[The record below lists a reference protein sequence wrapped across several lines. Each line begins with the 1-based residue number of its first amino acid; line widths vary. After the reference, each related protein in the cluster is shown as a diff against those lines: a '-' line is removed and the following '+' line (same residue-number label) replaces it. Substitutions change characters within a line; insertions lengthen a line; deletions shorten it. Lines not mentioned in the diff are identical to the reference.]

1 LHEIMKRLKEVAG
14 LEDLPK
20 PRDYFH
26 LIGGTS
32 TGGLI
37 AIMLGRMGMTT
48 AEAIDC
54 YEKFAKEVFRTKNR
68 RLNRTFKEGTLE
80 NLIRKIVAQR
90 KLEKTVML
98 DTGREKGLT
107 FVCAATYDNYTPY
120 LFRTYRGSSSPSDP
134 VADMPGTQIPAQNHA
149 HNVEIWEAARATTA
163 APTFFHPISIKV
175 EADTNDYVD
184 GAVVFNNPAS
194 LVLNEAESHFGS
206 GRKLGFLLSLGT
218 GLKITDN
225 GANIVPNAQAVAR
238 SPEPV
243 RKNSGALLS
252 RGTINVL
259 KHAKQ
264 SMTDS
269 EPAHHA
275 LEERFRGTPY
285 AYFRFNLDR
294 GAANIKLHKYKQM
307 KVLRVATEEYLRNNQ
322 VSADI
327 DKVVSMLHKNEGVN
341 MPLDAALF
349 VARRLT
355 TIGRAVS
362 DEASKQAIAREVQ
375 IKSIASPQFTGRTD
389 ILEKMDR
396 HFCERTQ
403 SSPRRLLRI
412 SGMGGVGKTQ
422 IALKFRDLYGSR
434 FAQVFWINAASEDSI
449 YESLRVMTAELFGG
463 EPTKPDIGRVLQ
475 WLERNTKEEWLL
487 VFDNNDSIDISKY
500 LPPGNNGNILF
511 TSRHNDVSPSLDGS
525 QTLAIDTMKEDDALA
540 LLFRAAKRQK
550 QAFDASDEKHAKGIV
565 QQLGR
570 LPLAIDQ
577 AGSYVHNQDCSFGTY
592 LRDFQ
597 ERRNDILGDPL
608 YPGVFEENPAVYG
621 TFELSYEALDKR
633 SKENTSRGRAAM
645 NALRLLNIFCF
656 YNNENI
662 PGEVIGR
669 AATNSKTDKEA
680 LGDAESLAPLALFDL
695 KNDKSWNDR
704 NYLDGISLLRSY
716 SLIKK
721 SVVHDDCHSMHVLV
735 HSWARDRM
743 HADVLKFQ
751 RQAARSIIFDSFHQ
765 NFKFEDERYLIQLLP
780 HIKSCLGHEGLED
793 VDWFKRTRQDSKYAR
808 LLSAVG
814 MWREALWALE
824 GIVAERRENLTP
836 DNWLIAAALWDLG
849 KMHKSCGNLGLA
861 EETLLESTNLLNSC
875 NEQGWASRVIL
886 DMGIDLAE
894 VYIQQAQLGTAERM
908 LTWIAEC
915 EEEKGGKSPQLRRA
929 VAALATTMQLAG
941 KIDKAESLE
950 ARSLT
955 WCMENPKIGEGH
967 RATMR
972 AISNIATLRSA
983 KGQHESADE
992 MWRHVLEVDERF
1004 RGQEHPITLQSKR
1017 NVAIGCVKLDNLEE
1031 AERLLRE
1038 VLDVGER
1045 VLWREHLD
1053 MLVTMEH
1060 LAGVLYMT
1068 GELHEALE
1076 LQEECLEGRVHGLG
1090 EEHPLTVKT
1099 REGLEKMRMGAVIP
1113 VAEQV
1118 LWQSEG
1124 DLLPGDSNMA
1134 SQSMNDKYLY

>member
-1 LHEIMKRLKEVAG
+1 
-14 LEDLPK
+14 
-20 PRDYFH
+20 
-26 LIGGTS
+26 
-32 TGGLI
+32 
-37 AIMLGRMGMTT
+37 MLGRMGMTAT
-48 AEAIDC
+48 EAIDC
-54 YEKFAKEVFRTKNR
+54 YEKFSKKVFRTKNR
-68 RLNRTFKEGTLE
+68 RLDRTFREETLE
-80 NLIRKIVAQR
+80 KVIRDTVAQR

-107 FVCAATYDNYTPY
+107 FVCAATYKNYTPY
-120 LFRTYRGSSSPSDP
+120 LFRTYQGKNSPPGP
-134 VADMPGTQIPAQNHA
+134 VADAPGAKNPTQNHA

-163 APTFFHPISIKV
+163 APTFFHPISIKI
-175 EADTNDYVD
+175 EAERDEYVD
-184 GAVVFNNPAS
+184 GAVRFNNPAR
-194 LVLNEAESHFGS
+194 LVLNEAEYQFGS

-218 GLKITDN
+218 GLKTTDN
-225 GANIVPNAQAVAR
+225 GDNFVPNVEEAAR
-238 SPEPV
+238 STEPV

-252 RGTINVL
+252 RGTFKVL

-264 SMTDS
+264 SMTDP

-285 AYFRFNLDR
+285 AYFRLNLDR
-294 GAANIKLHKYKQM
+294 GAANIRLHEYKKM
-307 KVLRVATEEYLRNNQ
+307 KVLRAATEEYIKNVQ

-341 MPLDAALF
+341 MPLDAAC
-349 VARRLT
+349 
-355 TIGRAVS
+355 RAVS
-362 DEASKQAIAREVQ
+362 DEASKQAIAQEIQ
-375 IKSIASPQFTGRTD
+375 IKSIASPQFTGRTE

-396 HFCERTQ
+396 HFCKRPK
-403 SSPRRLLRI
+403 SSPRRHLRI
-412 SGMGGVGKTQ
+412 WGMGGVGKTQ

-434 FAQVFWINAASEDSI
+434 FARVFWINAATEDSI

-475 WLERNTKEEWLL
+475 WLERNAEEEWLL
-487 VFDNNDSIDISKY
+487 VFDNNDSIDVSKY
-500 LPPGNNGNILF
+500 LPPGNTGNILF
-511 TSRHNDVSPSLDGS
+511 TSRRNDVSPSLDGD
-525 QTLAIDTMKEDDALA
+525 QTLAIETMKEDDALA
-540 LLFRAAKRQK
+540 LLYRASRRQK
-550 QAFDASDEKHAKGIV
+550 QAFDASDEKHGKDIV
-565 QQLGR
+565 RELGY

-577 AGSYVHNQDCSFGTY
+577 AGSYVHNQDCSLGTY

-597 ERRNDILGDPL
+597 ARRNDILGDPL
-608 YPGVFEENPAVYG
+608 YRGVFESNPAVYG
-621 TFELSYEALDKR
+621 TFELSYEALEKL
-633 SKENTSRGRAAM
+633 SKDSTSRGRAAM
-645 NALRLLNIFCF
+645 NALRILNVFCF

-662 PGEVIGR
+662 PSEIISR
-669 AATNSKTDKEA
+669 AATNKKTDREA

-695 KNDKSWNDR
+695 RDDNSWNDR
-704 NYLDGISLLRSY
+704 NYSDGISLLRSY
-716 SLIKK
+716 SLMKK

-735 HSWARDRM
+735 HSWARDRL
-743 HADVLKFQ
+743 HADVFKFQ
-751 RQAARSIIFDSFHQ
+751 RQAARSVVFDCFHQ
-765 NFKFEDERYLIQLLP
+765 NFKFEDERFLVQLLP
-780 HIKSCLGHEGLED
+780 HIKACLGHEGLED

-814 MWREALWALE
+814 MWRDALWALE

-861 EETLLESTNLLNSC
+861 EETLLESTNLLKDC
-875 NEQGWASRVIL
+875 NEKGWASRVVL

-894 VYIQQAQLGTAERM
+894 VYIQTAQLGTAEKM

-929 VAALATTMQLAG
+929 VAALATTMQMAG
-941 KIDKAESLE
+941 HIDKAEGLE
-950 ARSLT
+950 ATSLA
-955 WCMENPKIGEGH
+955 WCRESPSIGEGH

-992 MWRHVLEVDERF
+992 MWRHVLDVDERF
-1004 RGQEHPITLQSKR
+1004 RGKEHPITLQSKR
-1017 NVAIGCVKLDNLEE
+1017 NVAIGCVKLDKLEE

-1068 GELHEALE
+1068 GEVHEALE
-1076 LQEECLEGRVHGLG
+1076 LQEECLDGRVHGLG
-1090 EEHPLTVKT
+1090 DGHPLTVKT
-1099 REGLEKMRMGAVIP
+1099 REGLEKMRVGAVIP

-1124 DLLPGDSNMA
+1124 ALLPGDSNLA
-1134 SQSMNDKYLY
+1134 LQGMNDRYLY